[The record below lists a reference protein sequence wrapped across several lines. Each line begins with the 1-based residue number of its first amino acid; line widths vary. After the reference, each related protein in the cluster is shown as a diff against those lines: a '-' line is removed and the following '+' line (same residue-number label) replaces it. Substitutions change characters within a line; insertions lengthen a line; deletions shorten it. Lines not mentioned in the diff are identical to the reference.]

1 MVELT
6 SMEEKPFFA
15 WSWSVERCLKEY
27 NVKLDKGLS
36 SYDVEKLRER
46 YGWNELDKEKGKPLW
61 HLVLEQ
67 FDDMLVKIL
76 IIAAFISFVLAYVH
90 GNETGESGIEAY
102 VEPFVIVLI
111 LVINAIVGVWQESNA
126 EKALDALKDLQCE
139 SAKVLRDGFLV
150 PDLPA
155 RELVPGDIVEL
166 RVGDK
171 VPADMRVAV
180 LKTSTLRVEQSSLT
194 GESMPVLKC
203 TLPVFFDD
211 CELQA
216 KENMLFAGTT
226 VVNGSCLCI
235 VVDTG
240 MKSEIGKIQ
249 TQIHEASLDESETP
263 LKKKLDE
270 FGNRLTTAIG
280 IVCLVVWVINYKYF
294 LSWDVVNGW
303 PTNFQFSFEKC
314 TYYFKI
320 AVALAVAA
328 IPEGLPAVITTC
340 LALGTRKMAQKN
352 AIVRKLPSVETLG
365 CTTVICSDKTGTLTT
380 NQMAVTEF
388 FTLGGKTTTSRVFHV
403 DGTTYDPKDGGIVD
417 WSCYNMDAN
426 LQAVAEISSVCNDA
440 GVFCN
445 GRAYQATGLPTEA
458 ALKVLVE
465 KMGVPDAKVRN
476 KIRDMQLAANYMIDR
491 TSVKLGKPFESEF
504 ICKFPFLGLC

>member
-194 GESMPVLKC
+194 GESC
-203 TLPVFFDD
+203 
-211 CELQA
+211 
-216 KENMLFAGTT
+216 LF
-226 VVNGSCLCI
+226 
-235 VVDTG
+235 
-240 MKSEIGKIQ
+240 
-249 TQIHEASLDESETP
+249 
-263 LKKKLDE
+263 
-270 FGNRLTTAIG
+270 
-280 IVCLVVWVINYKYF
+280 
-294 LSWDVVNGW
+294 
-303 PTNFQFSFEKC
+303 
-314 TYYFKI
+314 
-320 AVALAVAA
+320 
-328 IPEGLPAVITTC
+328 
-340 LALGTRKMAQKN
+340 
-352 AIVRKLPSVETLG
+352 
-365 CTTVICSDKTGTLTT
+365 
-380 NQMAVTEF
+380 
-388 FTLGGKTTTSRVFHV
+388 
-403 DGTTYDPKDGGIVD
+403 
-417 WSCYNMDAN
+417 
-426 LQAVAEISSVCNDA
+426 
-440 GVFCN
+440 
-445 GRAYQATGLPTEA
+445 
-458 ALKVLVE
+458 
-465 KMGVPDAKVRN
+465 
-476 KIRDMQLAANYMIDR
+476 
-491 TSVKLGKPFESEF
+491 
-504 ICKFPFLGLC
+504 